1 MSISIYYANVRK
13 GSPFLVLVAALAA
26 GCGSSS
32 STQQT
37 STRADNRSVDQSAAR
52 FVVTIQAQLK
62 RGQFARAWQTLH
74 PAEKRVVSAQR
85 LASCYPKSQFPG
97 TVTFRATKTR
107 DVRWL
112 VPGTSD
118 SADVKEVTVT
128 ATLGDGSKQT
138 FTQHLVR
145 RGGGWAW
152 MLSKQYFN
160 AARRGAC

>member
-1 MSISIYYANVRK
+1 VRK
-13 GSPFLVLVAALAA
+13 GSLFLVAVAAVAA

-37 STRADNRSVDQSAAR
+37 TRADNPAVDQSAAR
-52 FVVTIQAQLK
+52 FVVRIQAQLK
-62 RGQFARAWQTLH
+62 RGQFAQAWRTLH
-74 PAEKRVVSAQR
+74 PAEKRAVSAQR
-85 LASCYPKSQFPG
+85 LASCYPKNQFPG

-118 SADVKEVTVT
+118 SVDAKEVTVT
-128 ATLGDGSKQT
+128 ATLAYGSKQT
-138 FTQHLVR
+138 FLQHLVR
-145 RGGGWAW
+145 RGSGWAW

-160 AARRGAC
+160 AARRGSC